1 MYRLSKFELKNGI
14 DNYEQVEEWAEHFF
28 FNLLN
33 ILNAFFV
40 HVEVEEIVSRMAAI
54 PFAELVKEQ
63 LENENTEIIKIA
75 VDKVNELVEIEMDF
89 LQGYL

>member
-33 ILNAFFV
+33 IFNAFFV
-40 HVEVEEIVSRMAAI
+40 HV
-54 PFAELVKEQ
+54 
-63 LENENTEIIKIA
+63 
-75 VDKVNELVEIEMDF
+75 
-89 LQGYL
+89 